1 MGLEITAA
9 SPLSDD
15 ILKQLAM
22 TLEQRKSADSGKS
35 YVAALYAGG
44 DDSILK
50 KIGEEATEV
59 ILAAKGSNS
68 GDYDSTHLVREMA
81 DLWFHSL
88 VLLAHKDLHPDKVLQ
103 ELETRFG
110 QSGLTEKAARNIE
123 G

>member
-1 MGLEITAA
+1 M
-9 SPLSDD
+9 SDD
-15 ILKQLAM
+15 ILRQLAL

-59 ILAAKGSNS
+59 ILAAKGS
-68 GDYDSTHLVREMA
+68 DSENADAAHLVREMA

-88 VLLAHKDLHPDKVLQ
+88 VLLAHKGLHPDDVLQ

-110 QSGLTEKAARNIE
+110 QSGLTEKAARKKE